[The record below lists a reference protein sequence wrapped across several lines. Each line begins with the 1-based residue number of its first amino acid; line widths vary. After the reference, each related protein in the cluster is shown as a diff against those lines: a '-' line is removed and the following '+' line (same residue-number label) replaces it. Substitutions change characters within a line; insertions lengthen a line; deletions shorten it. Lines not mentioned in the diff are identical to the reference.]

1 MQRRKRWLAVI
12 LTNYVN
18 EFSQRRR
25 NMRLKTIWI
34 PLFIVLLF
42 GCAEKSV
49 EEKINS
55 RLIEAMALEEDFQE
69 QQEKITD
76 LETEEQNI
84 YNEIVVSDDLDNA
97 EVEELSEQAI
107 DSINKRAKEVEKE
120 KESIEASQ
128 AKFLEIEELLD
139 DLEDQE
145 TKEYAEEMFDRME
158 GRYAAYDDLY
168 AAYQQTLKLEVE
180 LYEMFLDE
188 PVQQE
193 LTDQIQNINES
204 YEQVLAANEA
214 FNTYTIEYNELKEKF
229 YEKSSLQET
238 TSS

>member
-42 GCAEKSV
+42 GCDEKSV

-69 QQEKITD
+69 QQEKITV

-168 AAYQQTLKLEVE
+168 AA
-180 LYEMFLDE
+180 
-188 PVQQE
+188 
-193 LTDQIQNINES
+193 
-204 YEQVLAANEA
+204 
-214 FNTYTIEYNELKEKF
+214 
-229 YEKSSLQET
+229 
-238 TSS
+238 